1 MNSVKDPIFQPI
13 PETKKTYEYRT
24 VLDAKKNH
32 GAEEERARDL
42 FYAMWIS
49 DYFMKAVESDAEW
62 YLMCPD
68 QSRGLTDCYGDEFEK
83 LYNKYIDEGKFIKK
97 IKARDLWQQIIN
109 SQIETGTP
117 YMLYKDTINRC
128 SNQKN
133 IGVIKSSNLCTE
145 IVEYSDSTEYAVCNL
160 GSINLSNFLKYPKP
174 GWLYPGG
181 DRWGSID
188 NIPEMF

>member
-1 MNSVKDPIFQPI
+1 MLKVYNDTARYINQSGRRNGSFAMYLEPWHADVFQFL
-13 PETKKTYEYRT
+13 E
-24 VLDAKKNH
+24 AKKNH

-42 FYAMWIS
+42 FYAMWIP
-49 DYFMKAVESDAEW
+49 DYFMRAVESDSEW

-68 QSRGLTDCYGDEFEK
+68 QSPGLPDCYGDDFEK
-83 LYNKYIDEGKFIKK
+83 LYDKYVADGKFIKK

-133 IGVIKSSNLCTE
+133 IGVKKSSNLCTE
-145 IVEYSDSTEYAVCNL
+145 IVEYSDATEYAVCNL
-160 GSINLSNFLKYPKP
+160 GSINLRFFTIS
-174 GWLYPGG
+174 
-181 DRWGSID
+181 
-188 NIPEMF
+188 